1 MVSLA
6 VAGCATAP
14 PPPPPPPF
22 LAFNLYN
29 NPAEQLPV
37 PEDDEAAIRLR
48 AAEAGYPLDAEGL
61 FSNLLRL
68 FATRAR
74 RADLPGFN
82 EVWVEKDFDRSWI
95 NVGSSESIDRDAY
108 LAMAAP
114 KIRSRIRFRQTLF
127 DRAGTDAAL
136 AQLVDAYDDDL
147 GVCMMLYEH
156 QSDWFVVGMEDSANE
171 AAIRAVI
178 PANLLPV
185 IRFER
190 GTCPILV

>member
-1 MVSLA
+1 MLA
-6 VAGCATAP
+6 LAAAGCSTTP

-29 NPAEQLPV
+29 NPQEVLPA
-37 PEDDEAAIRLR
+37 PEDEEAAIRQR
-48 AAEAGYPLDAEGL
+48 AADANYPLDEEGL
-61 FSNLLRL
+61 FSNMVQI

-74 RADLPGFN
+74 RANLSGFN
-82 EVWVEKDFDRSWI
+82 EVWVEKDLDRSWI
-95 NVGSSESIDRDAY
+95 NVGSSEPIDRDAY

-114 KIRSRIRFRQTLF
+114 KIRSQIRFRHTLF

-136 AQLVDAYDDDL
+136 ARLVDAYDDDL
-147 GVCMMLYEH
+147 GVCIMLYEH
-156 QSDWFVVGMEDSANE
+156 QSDWFVVGMEDSADE
-171 AAIRAVI
+171 ASIRAAT
-178 PANLLPV
+178 PADLLPV

>member
-1 MVSLA
+1 MLSLA

-29 NPAEQLPV
+29 NPQEVLPA
-37 PEDDEAAIRLR
+37 PEDEEAVIRQR
-48 AAEAGYPLDAEGL
+48 AKDANYPLDEEGL
-61 FSNLLRL
+61 FSNMVQI

-74 RADLPGFN
+74 RANLSGFN
-82 EVWVEKDFDRSWI
+82 EVWLEKDFDRSWI
-95 NVGSSESIDRDAY
+95 NVGSTAPIDRAAY

-114 KIRSRIRFRQTLF
+114 KVRPQIRFRQTLF

-136 AQLVDAYDDDL
+136 ARLVDAYDDDL

-156 QSDWFVVGMEDSANE
+156 QSDWFVVGMEDSADE
-171 AAIRAVI
+171 AAIRAVT
-178 PANLLPV
+178 PADLLPV